1 MHAFPPASRIASSS
15 CPTRRFMCSA
25 IPFVNRLVL
34 WWRHMQDERFL
45 TRASREQ
52 RNALKRDLEPVV
64 RIYHQL

>member
-1 MHAFPPASRIASSS
+1 
-15 CPTRRFMCSA
+15 MCSA

-52 RNALKRDLEPVV
+52 RTALKRDLEPVV
-64 RIYHQL
+64 RIYNQL

>member
-1 MHAFPPASRIASSS
+1 MEPDEADKGVANH
-15 CPTRRFMCSA
+15 

-64 RIYHQL
+64 RIYNQL